1 MKTVVYGVN
10 DNVLTNEDVIVS
22 AASCTTNCLA
32 PVLNIIHKNIGIK
45 KGFMTTVHAYTND
58 QATLD
63 IAHKKVLNLDVV
75 ELVLK
80 ILFHLVLVLL
90 KLLA

>member
-45 KGFMTTVHAYTND
+45 RFYDHCSCLYK
-58 QATLD
+58 
-63 IAHKKVLNLDVV
+63 
-75 ELVLK
+75 
-80 ILFHLVLVLL
+80 
-90 KLLA
+90 